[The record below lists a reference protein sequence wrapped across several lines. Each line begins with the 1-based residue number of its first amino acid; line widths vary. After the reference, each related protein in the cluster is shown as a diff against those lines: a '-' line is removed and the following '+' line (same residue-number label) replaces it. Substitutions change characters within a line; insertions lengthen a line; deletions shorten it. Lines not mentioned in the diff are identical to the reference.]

1 MLRWSSMWVWL
12 VAMTLSTTSIAW
24 GKRKKPFSAPNEQ
37 QVQDGVHKAQN
48 AKDVADKLRL
58 ASDAFV
64 GAPYGISP
72 LGEGSGEDADP
83 RMRFDTFDC
92 TTLVETSMA
101 LSMAK
106 DVAEARRLLDVIRY
120 QSGAVSFSN
129 RRHFPGAEWLPQL
142 KELGFLRDVTRT
154 LAGDE
159 TEVATKTLNA
169 QVWNTRKK
177 PTVLNL
183 PDARIPDVVVSLD
196 VWPLQKARAGAKRIP
211 PGTVLN
217 LVRVDFKRIPVR
229 VSHQGL
235 VIEKNGKLYLRH
247 AAQRLY
253 HSVVDE
259 PLDAFFARMEK
270 YKKWP
275 VHGVH
280 LTQVQV
286 PPNWR
291 DLLPK
296 DG

>member
-1 MLRWSSMWVWL
+1 
-12 VAMTLSTTSIAW
+12 
-24 GKRKKPFSAPNEQ
+24 
-37 QVQDGVHKAQN
+37 
-48 AKDVADKLRL
+48 
-58 ASDAFV
+58 
-64 GAPYGISP
+64 
-72 LGEGSGEDADP
+72 
-83 RMRFDTFDC
+83 
-92 TTLVETSMA
+92 MA
-101 LSMAK
+101 LSMAENIE
-106 DVAEARRLLDVIRY
+106 EARRLLDVIRY
-120 QSGAVSFSN
+120 QDDVVNFAN

-142 KELGFLRDVTRT
+142 TALGMLRDVTRE
-154 LAGDE
+154 LAGED
-159 TEVATKTLNA
+159 TEVASKTLNA
-169 QVWNTRKK
+169 RVWNNRKK

-196 VWPLQKARAGAKRIP
+196 VWPLKKARAGAARIP

-217 LVRVDFKRIPVR
+217 LVRVDFRRIPVR

-235 VIEKNGKLYLRH
+235 VIEKDGRLYLRH

-280 LTQVQV
+280 LTQVKV

-291 DLLPK
+291 ELLFK
-296 DG
+296 TQ